1 VQLAL
6 DGLAGVTEV
15 RVLLPSHELQVTYD
29 PDKVTPQDIV
39 AAVRHAPAA
48 GESGSYDAEPL
59 DRAPQT
65 TPPSNP

>member
-6 DGLAGVTEV
+6 DGLAGVTHV

-29 PDKVTPQDIV
+29 PDKITPQDIV

-48 GESGSYDAEPL
+48 GESGGYDAEPI
-59 DRAPQT
+59 DPAGQA
-65 TPPSNP
+65 TPPTKP

>member
-1 VQLAL
+1 MQLAL
-6 DGLAGVTEV
+6 DGLAGVTHV

-29 PDKVTPQDIV
+29 PDKISPQDIV
-39 AAVRHAPAA
+39 AAVRQAPAA

-59 DRAPQT
+59 DREPQA